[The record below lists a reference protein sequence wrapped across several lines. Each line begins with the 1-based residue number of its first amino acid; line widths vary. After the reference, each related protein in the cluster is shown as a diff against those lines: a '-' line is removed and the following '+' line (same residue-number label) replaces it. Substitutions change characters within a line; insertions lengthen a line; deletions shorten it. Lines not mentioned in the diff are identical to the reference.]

1 MDDGL
6 FVVQHC
12 CYLPGLR
19 CYSLYPYRNRCRID
33 FRLDFRCGIPYE
45 ILCRE
50 EGLVVLTT
58 IVESE
63 KMLESLEFWLLHT
76 IKYNLYSYH
85 TAFCLSYIY
94 KRYLQP
100 KLLTFCKMSGG
111 FFYG

>member
-19 CYSLYPYRNRCRID
+19 CDSLYPYRNRCRID
-33 FRLDFRCGIPYE
+33 FRLDFRSGIPYE

-63 KMLESLEFWLLHT
+63 KMLESLEFWLQVGE
-76 IKYNLYSYH
+76 
-85 TAFCLSYIY
+85 

-100 KLLTFCKMSGG
+100 KLSLEFWLQVV
-111 FFYG
+111 FFVYLQPKSLS

>member
-12 CYLPGLR
+12 CYLLGLR
-19 CYSLYPYRNRCRID
+19 CDSLYPYRNRCRID

-63 KMLESLEFWLLHT
+63 KMLESLEFWLQVGE
-76 IKYNLYSYH
+76 
-85 TAFCLSYIY
+85 

>member
-6 FVVQHC
+6 FAVQYC

-19 CYSLYPYRNRCRID
+19 CDSLYPYRNRCRID
-33 FRLDFRCGIPYE
+33 FRLDFRSGIPYE

-58 IVESE
+58 IHDD
-63 KMLESLEFWLLHT
+63 F
-76 IKYNLYSYH
+76 
-85 TAFCLSYIY
+85 
-94 KRYLQP
+94 P
-100 KLLTFCKMSGG
+100 LLTFCKMSGG